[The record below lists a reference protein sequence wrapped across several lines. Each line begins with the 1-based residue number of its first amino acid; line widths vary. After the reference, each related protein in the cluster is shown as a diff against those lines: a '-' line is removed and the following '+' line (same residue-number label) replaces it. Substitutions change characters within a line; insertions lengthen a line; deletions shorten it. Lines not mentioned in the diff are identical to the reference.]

1 MRASCLTAL
10 ALLSAAAWAQRSE
23 TLPSFEVAS
32 IRLSTDKTGFMTF
45 GPLGTG
51 TYTIG
56 GVMLYGLV
64 QQAYQV
70 PYEQISGIEKL
81 GSERYDVTAKAGPG
95 VLLTPENL
103 APRMQRLLAE
113 RFKLAVHKEN
123 KVFDGYALVV
133 GKGGPRLTPTAG
145 GQPGGSIFPGGL
157 RLMNTPVSSFATS
170 LRSLAG
176 RPVVDKTG
184 TEGKYDFTLSF
195 ARLDDPDSTL
205 PSFFTAL
212 QEQLGLKLEPAKVPL
227 DLVVIDHV
235 ERIPTEN

>member
-10 ALLSAAAWAQRSE
+10 ALFSVATWGQHSE

-32 IRLSTDKTGFMTF
+32 IRLSTDKAGIMTV
-45 GPLGTG
+45 GPPETG
-51 TYTIG
+51 TYTIR

-64 QQAYQV
+64 QQAYNV

-81 GSERYDVTAKAGPG
+81 GSERYDVSAKAEPG

-113 RFKLAVHKEN
+113 RFHLAVHKEN
-123 KVFDGYALVV
+123 KVFDGYALLVA
-133 GKGGPRLTPTAG
+133 KGGPRLTPTAG
-145 GQPGGSIFPGGL
+145 GQQAGSIFPGGL
-157 RLMNTPVSSFATS
+157 RLMDTPLSSFATS

-176 RPVVDKTG
+176 RPVMDKTG
-184 TEGKYDFTLSF
+184 IQGRYDFKLSF

-205 PSFFTAL
+205 PSFSTAL
-212 QEQLGLKLEPAKVPL
+212 EEQLGLKLEPAKVAL